1 MSAIWYYVF
10 TLAFFLFD
18 YFILAM
24 GLNIQ
29 YGETGI
35 LNFAYIGFVAIGAY
49 VTGAVSLGN
58 PANPNSAG
66 VGQHYILG
74 LSLPFPI
81 NLIVGGLAASALALF
96 VALITLRRLRTDYL
110 AMVLISLSLVL
121 YDISNNF
128 IPLFN
133 GADGLYNVPEPL
145 ASVFNLTT
153 NSFVGFFAGVTGVVA
168 LIMWFV
174 MSRITRSPLG
184 RTFRAIRDDPG
195 VAAALGKGV
204 FRYQLTSMLI
214 GAFYAGVGGG
224 LIIQFGGSFNPT
236 AWLPG
241 ETFVIFAVIIVGG
254 VGNNVGM
261 LVGALLVETLLIH
274 LPAFLPDIPGHPGLI
289 QYIDTI
295 VIGILLMVM
304 LWFRPQGMVPE
315 RIRRSKFQLPGFS
328 TSGGVSAAKPSA
340 RAATLN
346 ETMSADPVLNV
357 AEKDA

>member
-1 MSAIWYYVF
+1 MPAIWYYVF

-49 VTGAVSLGN
+49 VTGAASM
-58 PANPNSAG
+58 PSSAG
-66 VGQHYILG
+66 TGQHYIMG
-74 LSLPFPI
+74 WNLPFPV
-81 NLIVGGLAASALALF
+81 NLIVGGLAASALALV
-96 VALITLRRLRTDYL
+96 VALISLRRLRTDYL

-121 YDISNNF
+121 YDVCNNF
-128 IPLFN
+128 VPLFN
-133 GADGLYNVPEPL
+133 GADGLYNVPEPFAQAL
-145 ASVFNLTT
+145 KLTT
-153 NSFVGFFAGVTGVVA
+153 NSFVPFFAGVAAVIA

-184 RTFRAIRDDPG
+184 RTFRAIRDDSG

-224 LIIQFGGSFNPT
+224 LIIQFGGSFNPS

-254 VGNNVGM
+254 VGNNIG
-261 LVGALLVETLLIH
+261 LIAGSLLVETLLVH
-274 LPAFLPDIPGHPGLI
+274 LPAFLPSIPGHPGLI
-289 QYIDTI
+289 EYVDAM
-295 VIGILLMVM
+295 VIGVLLMVM
-304 LWFRPQGMVPE
+304 LWFRPQGMIPE
-315 RIRRSKFQLPGFS
+315 RIRRSP
-328 TSGGVSAAKPSA
+328 VSAAGSTA
-340 RAATLN
+340 GAGDAHAATTSPKGPLASLVGAMKSN
-346 ETMSADPVLNV
+346 RKES
-357 AEKDA
+357 

>member
-1 MSAIWYYVF
+1 MSAFWYYVF
-10 TLAFFLFD
+10 TLVFFLFD

-49 VTGAVSLGN
+49 VTGAVSL
-58 PANPNSAG
+58 PSS
-66 VGQHYILG
+66 VGTGQQYILG
-74 LSLPFPI
+74 LGLPFPI
-81 NLIVGGLAASALALF
+81 NLLLGGVAAMLLAFL

-121 YDISNNF
+121 YDLINNYV
-128 IPLFN
+128 PLFN

-145 ASVFNLTT
+145 ASVFKLTI
-153 NSFVGFFAGVTGVVA
+153 NSFVPFFAALTGVVA

-184 RTFRAIRDDPG
+184 RTFRAIRDDPI

-214 GAFYAGVGGG
+214 GSFYAGIGGG
-224 LIIQFGGSFNPT
+224 LLIQFGGSFNPS

-241 ETFVIFAVIIVGG
+241 ETFVVFAVIIVGG
-254 VGNNVGM
+254 VGNNLGM
-261 LVGALLVETLLIH
+261 LAGALLVETLLIH

-289 QYIDTI
+289 QYIDAM

-304 LWFRPQGMVPE
+304 LWFRPQGIIPE
-315 RIRRSKFQLPGFS
+315 RIRKSRFQLPGFS
-328 TSGGVSAAKPSA
+328 SSANGPADNVSPYGGS
-340 RAATLN
+340 N
-346 ETMSADPVLNV
+346 ETVPGELPIVD
-357 AEKDA
+357 ERDA